1 MSDNGYT
8 ERDLEIIKLK
18 ALFPDLLTD
27 AVNMQVAM
35 LVHALAQGTRE

>member
-1 MSDNGYT
+1 MCDNGYT
-8 ERDLEIIKLK
+8 KRDLEVIKLE

-27 AVNMQVAM
+27 AVNVLVAM